1 MNAATLNLPYT
12 PQLDSGAI
20 RSFVFAVIV
29 HSLLFGFL
37 YFGVRWQSQ
46 PPDAIEAE
54 LWTAVPSAPAP
65 VAKPEAPRVE
75 AKPEPEVREEP
86 KPAPKPDIVEKIEK
100 NPAVKKPEPK
110 PRVEDDPIKRD
121 LMKEQF
127 TKELQRDA
135 VAQAAAKE
143 SASAAGRENQNWQRA
158 INAHIKRNFV
168 FTDSSVSPNLE
179 ARFEITLAQSLAILS
194 VRLMKQSGNPAFD
207 AAALRAIEAS
217 SPLPAPFSDKVTIPR
232 TIEVPMRPEK
242 K

>member
-1 MNAATLNLPYT
+1 MSAAALNPPYT

-29 HSLLFGFL
+29 HCLLFGFL
-37 YFGVRWQSQ
+37 YFGVGWQSL

-54 LWTAVPSAPAP
+54 LWTALPSVSVPAP
-65 VAKPEAPRVE
+65 QVEAPPPPKPEVTEAPV
-75 AKPEPEVREEP
+75 
-86 KPAPKPDIVEKIEK
+86 PKPDIAIKDEK
-100 NPAVKKPEPK
+100 KKPEPK
-110 PRVEDDPIKRD
+110 PKVQDDTIKGD
-121 LMKEQF
+121 LMKEQIA
-127 TKELQRDA
+127 KELQKDA

-143 SASAAGRENQNWQRA
+143 TVSASNRENQNWQRA

-168 FTDSSVSPNLE
+168 FADASVNPNLE

-194 VRLMKQSGNPAFD
+194 VRLIKPSGNLAFD
-207 AAALRAIEAS
+207 AAAQRAIDAS
-217 SPLPAPFSDKVTIPR
+217 SPLPAPPSGAVAIPR